1 MTTRALRVPTGRE
14 AGLRV
19 VHGRRARRPVV
30 TPFLAFVLIVLVALF
45 GIVFARTAL
54 DQGAFDL
61 AELDRKIVAASTE
74 NTRLRLDVARLESP
88 TRVAP
93 LAEEMGMVFPTERD
107 TVVVERIADPATPT
121 DPRWASI
128 GRYAAATTSPVTPE
142 VEE

>member
-1 MTTRALRVPTGRE
+1 MTARPLRAPGRRVAT
-14 AGLRV
+14 GLRV
-19 VHGRRARRPVV
+19 VQGRRHRRPVV

-61 AELDRKIVAASTE
+61 GELDRAIVSARSE
-74 NTRLRLDVARLESP
+74 NTRLRLEVARLESP

-93 LAEEMGMVFPTERD
+93 LAENLGMVFPTARD
-107 TVVVERIADPATPT
+107 TVVVERMVDPLEPE

-128 GRYAAATTSPVTPE
+128 GRYAAATGVTPE
-142 VEE
+142 AEE

>member
-1 MTTRALRVPTGRE
+1 MTARPLRAPVRRA

-19 VHGRRARRPVV
+19 VQGRRARRPVV

-61 AELDRKIVAASTE
+61 AELDRAIVAAQTE
-74 NTRLRLDVARLESP
+74 NTRLRLEVARLESP

-93 LAEEMGMVFPTERD
+93 LAEQMGMVFPSVRD
-107 TVVVERIADPATPT
+107 TVVVESITDPLEPA

-128 GRYAAATTSPVTPE
+128 GRYAAATSGSPE
-142 VEE
+142 AGE

>member
-1 MTTRALRVPTGRE
+1 MTARPLRVPARRE

-19 VHGRRARRPVV
+19 VHGARRRRPVV
-30 TPFLAFVLIVLVALF
+30 TPFASFAVIVLGALF

-61 AELDRKIVAASTE
+61 AKLDRSIVEARTE
-74 NTRLRLDVARLESP
+74 NTRLRLEVARLESP

-93 LAEEMGMVFPTERD
+93 LAQEMGLVFPEQQT
-107 TVVVERIADPATPT
+107 TVVVRALDDPVTPT

-128 GRYAAATTSPVTPE
+128 GRYAAAAVGAGDGGE
-142 VEE
+142 

>member
-1 MTTRALRVPTGRE
+1 MTARAQRLPNRRE
-14 AGLRV
+14 AGLRLV
-19 VHGRRARRPVV
+19 QGRRNRRPVV

-61 AELDRKIVAASTE
+61 SELDREIVAARSH
-74 NTRLRLDVARLESP
+74 NTQLRLEVARLESP

-93 LAEEMGMVFPTERD
+93 LAEQMGMVFPTERD
-107 TVVVERIADPATPT
+107 TVVVERVVTDPAEPE

-128 GRYAAATTSPVTPE
+128 GRYAAATSATPE
-142 VEE
+142 ADE

>member
-1 MTTRALRVPTGRE
+1 MTTRALPVPTRRE

-30 TPFLAFVLIVLVALF
+30 TPFVVFVLILLVALF
-45 GIVFARTAL
+45 GIVFARTSL

-61 AELDRKIVAASTE
+61 AEMDRKIVAASTE
-74 NTRLRLDVARLESP
+74 NTRLRLEVARLESP
-88 TRVAP
+88 ARVAP

-107 TVVVERIADPATPT
+107 TVVVERIADPTAPT
-121 DPRWASI
+121 DLRWASI
-128 GRYAAATTSPVTPE
+128 GRYAAATSEVTPE

>member
-1 MTTRALRVPTGRE
+1 VTARPLRAPGARP

-19 VHGRRARRPVV
+19 VQGRRTRRPIV

-61 AELDRKIVAASTE
+61 TELNREILRAQTE
-74 NTRLRLDVARLESP
+74 NTHLRLEVARLESP

-93 LAEEMGMVFPTERD
+93 LAEQMGMVFPTERT
-107 TVVVERIADPATPT
+107 TVVVERIVDPSQPA

-128 GRYAAATTSPVTPE
+128 SRYAAAANSPE
-142 VEE
+142 AGE

>member
-1 MTTRALRVPTGRE
+1 MTARAHRLPNRRE
-14 AGLRV
+14 AGLRLV
-19 VHGRRARRPVV
+19 QGRRHRRPVV

-61 AELDRKIVAASTE
+61 SELNREVVAARSH
-74 NTRLRLDVARLESP
+74 NTQLRLEVARLESP

-93 LAEEMGMVFPTERD
+93 LAEQMGMVFPTERD
-107 TVVVERIADPATPT
+107 TVVVERTTDPAEPE

-128 GRYAAATTSPVTPE
+128 GRYAAATSVTPE
-142 VEE
+142 ADE